1 MPLRRLLLSPLLDA
15 GVVPGQQHLRNPHAA
30 ELRRTGELRASGQ
43 LTTERVLRQRA
54 RVADHPRHQASHRV
68 DHDHGRDLASTEHV
82 IADRDLTG
90 RQACAHPV
98 VDPLVAPA
106 HDDQARLARQLGGD
120 ALVQALSP
128 GLEQDHRSRVVQHHA
143 LDRLEHGL
151 RLHHHPGS
159 ASERHV
165 VHLTVAVM
173 SEVAK
178 VVGVQLE
185 QPALDG
191 TADHS
196 LLKRRAE
203 HAREDGHDVEAHQA
217 SSTCSSQSATAT

>member
-1 MPLRRLLLSPLLDA
+1 MRGECTMKVLSTPTPCVTRRTVKFCRRPPPVTRITVPSKTWMRSRVPSTTLACTLTVSPARKAGTFSFCCSFSSCWITFMSLPLLISVAVGGGRVPLRRLLLSPLLDA

-106 HDDQARLARQLGGD
+106 HDDQAR
-120 ALVQALSP
+120 
-128 GLEQDHRSRVVQHHA
+128 
-143 LDRLEHGL
+143 
-151 RLHHHPGS
+151 
-159 ASERHV
+159 
-165 VHLTVAVM
+165 
-173 SEVAK
+173 
-178 VVGVQLE
+178 
-185 QPALDG
+185 
-191 TADHS
+191 
-196 LLKRRAE
+196 
-203 HAREDGHDVEAHQA
+203 
-217 SSTCSSQSATAT
+217 